1 MKAIVPVLILAT
13 VALSACGNGEMSP
26 FEYLKRREAGEAIQ
40 LNVVFESIGFWQ
52 KECQAQ
58 TKDWQEALPFCEAK
72 SSRSMLCEG
81 IHMLGDSRRK
91 GSEECVLGR

>member
-40 LNVVFESIGFWQ
+40 LNVVFESTGFW
-52 KECQAQ
+52 
-58 TKDWQEALPFCEAK
+58 
-72 SSRSMLCEG
+72 
-81 IHMLGDSRRK
+81 H
-91 GSEECVLGR
+91 VV